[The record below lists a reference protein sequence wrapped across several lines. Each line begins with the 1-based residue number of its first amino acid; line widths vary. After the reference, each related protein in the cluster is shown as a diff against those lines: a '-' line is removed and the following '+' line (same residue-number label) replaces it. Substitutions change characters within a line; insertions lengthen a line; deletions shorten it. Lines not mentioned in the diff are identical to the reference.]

1 MSKNTKNNVVATP
14 VATVV
19 EKQNLLAA
27 AQAELVRLQE
37 EIKVAQET
45 ERLELLARVNALP
58 AQFGLETMD
67 AFLAMINNVTGRKV
81 SKSKVRLTAENKT
94 EITNL
99 LTAGTLS
106 AKQIASQFNVS
117 TGTINQLKKV
127 AGLTKAR
134 VVKTST
140 KVTQ

>member
-1 MSKNTKNNVVATP
+1 
-14 VATVV
+14 
-19 EKQNLLAA
+19 
-27 AQAELVRLQE
+27 
-37 EIKVAQET
+37 
-45 ERLELLARVNALP
+45 
-58 AQFGLETMD
+58 MD

-81 SKSKVRLTAENKT
+81 SKAKVRLTAENKT

-99 LTAGTLS
+99 LRAGTSS

-134 VVKTST
+134 TVKTST
-140 KVTQ
+140 KANS